1 MKIDKR
7 EKRILI
13 AIGAFIVFLLYYL
26 FVLSPAFSKINAVT
40 KLVVKNESQ
49 LSEMVKLKS
58 IHDRYNE
65 SKIKSETIL
74 IERGENFAILSY
86 LESES
91 RKLKIDKRIG
101 YMKPVNFPETSG
113 NLQLAGIEMNLV
125 GINTKELVTFLH
137 KIEAS
142 GKLLS
147 VSRIKIQRPT
157 KQGPQ
162 LLNVTLQVNTYNYTG
177 KFPPKPK
184 IAKPDGSKITTG
196 APAAKD
202 DISPA
207 LNELLKKP
215 NTVKNDSEFILFVY
229 LSVLGQEP
237 SAKHH
242 TYWINKLRKGKPRE
256 DVILYFFRSDEY
268 RFKNKTHPDF
278 IVDVYRTVLSR
289 IPDISEINAWVPRL
303 QKGEKREDII
313 NAFFQS
319 DEYQKKAK
327 KDTSWFAEWLKFLK

>member
-7 EKRILI
+7 EKRILLGV
-13 AIGAFIVFLLYYL
+13 GAFIIFILYYL
-26 FVLSPAFSKINAVT
+26 FVLSPAFSKINTVK
-40 KLVVKNESQ
+40 KLVFKNESQ
-49 LSEMVKLKS
+49 LAEMVKLKA
-58 IHDRYNE
+58 IHDRHNE
-65 SKIKSETIL
+65 SKEKSETIL

-91 RKLKIDKRIG
+91 RKLKIEKRIG

-125 GINTKELVTFLH
+125 GINTKELVDFLH

-147 VSRIKIQRPT
+147 ISRIKIQRPT
-157 KQGPQ
+157 KQVPQ
-162 LLNVTLQVNTYNYTG
+162 LLKVILQVNTYNYTG

-184 IAKPDGSKITTG
+184 TAKPIGS
-196 APAAKD
+196 PSVNVSD
-202 DISPA
+202 DRISMA
-207 LNELLKKP
+207 LKEALKKP
-215 NTVKNDSEFILFVY
+215 NRDKNDTEFISFIY
-229 LSVLGQEP
+229 LSVLNEKP

-256 DVILYFFRSDEY
+256 EVILYFFKSDEY
-268 RFKNKTHPDF
+268 RFKNKSHHDF
-278 IVDVYRTVLSR
+278 IMDVYRTVLSR
-289 IPDISEINAWVPRL
+289 VPDISEVNGWVPRL

-313 NAFFQS
+313 KVFFQS
-319 DEYQKKAK
+319 EEYIKNSKI
-327 KDTSWFAEWLKFLK
+327 DVSWFADWLKFLR